1 MLLSFLLDLFEGV
14 GSDGAES
21 LGLSKFVRI
30 SRATRMDSSQPN
42 TQHKYVLSGEY
53 NEQESYKPSHPL
65 PVFLH
70 VLIHEST
77 ASARQ
82 S

>member
-53 NEQESYKPSHPL
+53 NKKEMSERAISHPI
-65 PVFLH
+65 PYP
-70 VLIHEST
+70 S
-77 ASARQ
+77 SCMY
-82 S
+82 